1 MSYDYLPF
9 LPKKTITLNASWSKN
24 ASKNESVFIFSF
36 DKDRYTRF
44 LMSGES
50 EQRSQPVPFYTKV
63 GWIAAWIVMV
73 ILSAMILKNCVSSV
87 KYGSQTEQQT
97 VDTYYQ
103 LGMKDATLGNE
114 FYLPADVMS
123 NPVLRKAYN
132 KGYREAMDKQR
143 LSAEK

>member
-1 MSYDYLPF
+1 
-9 LPKKTITLNASWSKN
+9 
-24 ASKNESVFIFSF
+24 
-36 DKDRYTRF
+36 
-44 LMSGES
+44 MSGES